1 MSLSTLFTILMF
13 VVSIAMIIV
22 LLLQARGSA
31 GNIFGP
37 SEGSSYR
44 SRRGLEQLL
53 FRSTV
58 GLGVLFVVIAI
69 LNVRYA

>member
-1 MSLSTLFTILMF
+1 MDGTLYSVLMF
-13 VVSIAMIIV
+13 IVSIALIIV

-31 GNIFGP
+31 GNLFGP

-53 FRSTV
+53 FRSTI
-58 GLGVLFVVIAI
+58 GLAFLFVIIAI
-69 LNVRYA
+69 LNVRFS

>member
-1 MSLSTLFTILMF
+1 MSDTIFSVLMF
-13 VVSIAMIIV
+13 IISIALIVV

-31 GNIFGP
+31 GSLFGP

-53 FRSTV
+53 FRATI
-58 GLGVLFVVIAI
+58 GLTFLFIVVAI
-69 LNVRYA
+69 LNVRFSA